1 MYIAALIHP
10 GFASLVAAR
19 PSQSTQGCA
28 PRPVARKI
36 DAQKGEEMVKISVR
50 HYKNNVIFMT
60 NFRARSIRNQLNL
73 TGRSLGF
80 GS

>member
-50 HYKNNVIFMT
+50 HYKNNVIFVVDS
-60 NFRARSIRNQLNL
+60 NFFLYIFLCKVIAYKISN
-73 TGRSLGF
+73 
-80 GS
+80 